1 MVRTGRGLGELKT
14 FDIRDLATDN
24 MSGLCVKSL
33 HADGLG
39 EGKVRLVDGDGG
51 AAAPG
56 ARPAQQRHVAHEALG
71 RDEEQLR
78 RARGIAHRHVRPHAK
93 EQMLHGRRLAR
104 KRGCDHGVNN
114 ASFRADTLFNVED
127 DLRDG
132 QHL

>member
-1 MVRTGRGLGELKT
+1 LERGTQKLRT
-14 FDIRDLATDN
+14 FDIRDLAADN

-39 EGKVRLVDGDGG
+39 EGKVRLV
-51 AAAPG
+51 
-56 ARPAQQRHVAHEALG
+56 
-71 RDEEQLR
+71 
-78 RARGIAHRHVRPHAK
+78 PHAK